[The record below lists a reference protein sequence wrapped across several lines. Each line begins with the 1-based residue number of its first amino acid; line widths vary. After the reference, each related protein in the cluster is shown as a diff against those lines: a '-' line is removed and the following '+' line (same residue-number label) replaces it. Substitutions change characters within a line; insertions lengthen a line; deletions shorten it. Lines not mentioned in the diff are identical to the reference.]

1 MEIVIASVI
10 NAPPPL
16 PFCRYL
22 FGILFNRLRRRHGA
36 AQGADKLADFR
47 SAAFIITGL
56 L

>member
-10 NAPPPL
+10 NTPPPPL
-16 PFCRYL
+16 LRYL
-22 FGILFNRLRRRHGA
+22 FGILFNRRRRRHGD